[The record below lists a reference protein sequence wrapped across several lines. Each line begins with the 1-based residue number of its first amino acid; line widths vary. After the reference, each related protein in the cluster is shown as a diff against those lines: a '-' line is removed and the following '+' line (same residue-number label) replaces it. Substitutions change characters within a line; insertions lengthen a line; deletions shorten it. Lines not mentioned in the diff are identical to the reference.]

1 MSKLVQRPIQ
11 VQLQGL
17 DNVFHMM
24 IIALERLEAFLMI
37 RRSGGGVSQ
46 LPTTAVKT
54 DRDLHDDKKN
64 PPTLS
69 GVMKEVLLQCSA
81 LFFQTEFDDEELFT
95 KSMKFFFVDLLEWY
109 GGRGSD
115 IPYDEV
121 DRYILPICVALSR
134 QVDSV
139 AGIMQVCEMY
149 VANMSRIE
157 DLDDERKEKSVR
169 EGIESLIRGMEAV
182 NHKKEMLLES
192 GEEVKL
198 TTHKRGS
205 AVEGF
210 NRLMKAMIS
219 FYDTSTPA
227 KKVRNMFTSYVEGLP
242 EFSDDEIEKE
252 ISSKLKDDTNSRST
266 SSTQDNSNKN

>member
-11 VQLQGL
+11 VQIQGL

-24 IIALERLEAFLMI
+24 IIALERLEASLMI
-37 RRSGGGVSQ
+37 RRSGGGVSK
-46 LPTTAVKT
+46 LPTTAIKT

-81 LFFQTEFDDEELFT
+81 LFFQTEFDDDELFT
-95 KSMKFFFVDLLEWY
+95 KTMKFFFADLLEWY
-109 GGRGSD
+109 GGRGGD
-115 IPYDEV
+115 VHYDEV
-121 DRYILPICVALSR
+121 DKFVLPICVALSR

-139 AGIMQVCEMY
+139 SEIMEVCEMY
-149 VANMSRIE
+149 VGNMSRIE
-157 DLDDERKEKSVR
+157 DLDDEGREKAVR
-169 EGIESLIRGMEAV
+169 EGLESLIRGMEAV
-182 NHKKEMLLES
+182 NHSKEMLLES

-210 NRLMKAMIS
+210 IRLMKAMIS

-252 ISSKLKDDTNSRST
+252 ISSKLKDDTNSLTT